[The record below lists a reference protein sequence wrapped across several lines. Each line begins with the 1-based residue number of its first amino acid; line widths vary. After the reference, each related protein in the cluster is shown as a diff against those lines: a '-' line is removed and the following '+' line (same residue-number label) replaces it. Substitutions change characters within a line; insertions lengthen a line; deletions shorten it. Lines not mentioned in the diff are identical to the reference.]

1 MAKAPEATSGS
12 GPLKGLR
19 VLDIATIVAAP
30 FAAALLADYG
40 AEVLKVELPS
50 GDGARGFPPFKDGK
64 SLWWKV
70 TNRNKKFVSLDLRK
84 SEGIAILKKL
94 LPRFDVLVE
103 NFRPGTLDRW
113 GLSKEVLWSIQPRL
127 VILRATGFG
136 QTGPYRD
143 RPGFARIFE
152 AMGGLT
158 YITGEPN
165 GEPMHAGY
173 PIGDAVGGVFG
184 ALGIMSALWK
194 RAMDPNAPGE
204 EIDLSMTEATLR
216 LLEFL
221 AIEHD
226 QLGTVRER
234 SGNAN
239 QYSAPAA
246 VYRTSDHRWVSLAGS
261 TNVLYANNCRAIGR
275 PDLIEDPRFASNGMR
290 VEHGGELNAIF
301 SAWCATHTLEE
312 VLAAFEKSQG
322 TIAPIYSVEQV
333 FADPQVQARDAITT
347 VPDPDFG
354 SVRMQN
360 VVPRFVNDP
369 GRVHSTGGSIG
380 QDNEEIYGQWL
391 EMGSDERQRLKQAGV
406 I

>member
-1 MAKAPEATSGS
+1 MN
-12 GPLKGLR
+12 GPLTGLR

-50 GDGARGFPPFKDGK
+50 GDGARGFPPFKEGK

-84 SEGIAILKKL
+84 PEGIEILKKL
-94 LPRFDVLVE
+94 MPRFDVLVE

-158 YITGEPN
+158 YITGEPD

-184 ALGIMSALWK
+184 ALGIMTALWK
-194 RAMDPNAPGE
+194 RAMDRDAPGE

-246 VYRTSDHRWVSLAGS
+246 VYRTKDNRWVSLAGS

-275 PDLIEDPRFASNGMR
+275 TDLIADPRFASNGSR
-290 VEHGGELNAIF
+290 TEHKDELNAIF
-301 SAWCATHTLEE
+301 SAWCATQTLSD
-312 VLAAFEKSQG
+312 VLAAFGKAQG
-322 TIAPIYSVEQV
+322 TIAPIYSIDQV
-333 FADPQVQARDAITT
+333 FADPQIQARDAITS
-347 VPDPDFG
+347 VPDKDFG
-354 SVRMQN
+354 TVRMQN

-369 GRVHSTGGSIG
+369 GSVRSTGGAIG
-380 QDNEEIYGQWL
+380 QDNAEIYGKWL
-391 EMGSDERQRLKQAGV
+391 ELSVDEQAR
-406 I
+406 